1 MAILDEEKNNLVHI
15 CAAKGHVELLKY
27 ILEKNPQ
34 ADLKNLHGFTPL
46 DLTVN
51 EKIKELLNDYLKK
64 NSNQY
69 HKVTIH
75 NSSDKSANNLLNKLS
90 SLYNSS
96 QKNLEGILNSNKY
109 DDNSKKTNLCFNP
122 SALTL
127 DMSNTNRVTLT
138 SRNFGDQMKI
148 HESSYFG
155 QGGSDI
161 SSIDNKSNSENDST
175 NTPLSQDDDRVG
187 PASFLCHALLGRG
200 SFGEVYLVEKKSNK
214 TLYAMKILSKNK
226 IMCKFFVVKS

>member
-1 MAILDEEKNNLVHI
+1 
-15 CAAKGHVELLKY
+15 
-27 ILEKNPQ
+27 
-34 ADLKNLHGFTPL
+34 
-46 DLTVN
+46 VN

-96 QKNLEGILNSNKY
+96 QKNLEGITPK
-109 DDNSKKTNLCFNP
+109 
-122 SALTL
+122 
-127 DMSNTNRVTLT
+127 NTNRVTLT
-138 SRNFGDQMKI
+138 NRNFGDQMKI
-148 HESSYFG
+148 NESSYFG

-187 PASFLCHALLGRG
+187 PVSFLCHALLGRG

-214 TLYAMKILSKNK
+214 TLYAMKVLSKNK